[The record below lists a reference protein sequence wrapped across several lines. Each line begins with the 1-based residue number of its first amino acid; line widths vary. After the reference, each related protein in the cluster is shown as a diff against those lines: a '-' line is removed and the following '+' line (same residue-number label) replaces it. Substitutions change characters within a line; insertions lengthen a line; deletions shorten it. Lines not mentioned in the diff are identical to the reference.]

1 MARYLG
7 PKAKLCRK
15 FGENIFG
22 VPKYDKI
29 LKRKSYAPGLHGKN
43 FKRRQSEY
51 AIHLN
56 EKQKLR
62 FSYCIMEKQFR
73 NYFFKADKMKGV
85 TSENLLKLLEMRLD
99 NIIYRLGFAVTRMQ
113 ARQFVSHGH
122 FKINGKKVNIPSYIC
137 VPSNEIELKQKS
149 NIRNVVL
156 NNMDITS
163 SSYEWLS
170 VDKSNIKGEI
180 LYVPSRE
187 QIPVKLDDRLVV
199 EYYSK

>member
-43 FKRRQSEY
+43 FKKRQSEY
-51 AIHLN
+51 GIHLN

-62 FSYCIMEKQFR
+62 FTYCLMEKQFR

-85 TSENLLKLLEMRLD
+85 TIENLLKLLEMRFD
-99 NIIYRLGFAVTRMQ
+99 NLIYRLGFAVTRMQ

-137 VPSNEIELKQKS
+137 VPSEIIELKQNS
-149 NIRNVVL
+149 NIRNIVL
-156 NNMDITS
+156 SNMDITS